1 MARNRIRKVDIVPIP
16 RVPRADQDILDR
28 LKRLE
33 EAALKKREAEAAKK
47 RREQERRKKLN
58 PRGEKERKKKSDGGK
73 VARDDIKFGEGTI
86 RRIKPSDVGRRA
98 QFIKI

>member
-1 MARNRIRKVDIVPIP
+1 VARNRIRKVGIVP
-16 RVPRADQDILDR
+16 VPSISRADQDILDR

-47 RREQERRKKLN
+47 RKEQERRKKLN
-58 PRGEKERKKKSDGGK
+58 PRGEKERKEFIRKKSDGGK
-73 VARDDIKFGEGTI
+73 AAGEGTI

-98 QFIKI
+98 QFIKV

>member
-16 RVPRADQDILDR
+16 REKGRVPRAEQEILDR
-28 LKRLE
+28 LKR
-33 EAALKKREAEAAKK
+33 AEAEAAKK
-47 RREQERRKKLN
+47 RK
-58 PRGEKERKKKSDGGK
+58 EKERKRKKSDGGK

-98 QFIKI
+98 QFIKV